1 MTRMGRASF
10 SVDIPT
16 DVFFGTLGAMLA
28 VGITA
33 IAVAVIVQLVSTWR
47 AAPREKLVNRYAL
60 KLNLMVSDEL
70 RPALAQHLA
79 VRVRGGL
86 LGALAAVV
94 AIVVLFM
101 PWGIAPIDFGLAT
114 SIVSLGSALLFTQVG
129 TIIGGAVARR
139 SMPTGEK
146 VARVHSIGL
155 AELVAPVERRMAAVA
170 TVLAIALA
178 TMLLIVVS
186 LTGAETSPMI
196 AASAAPLALI
206 GLATGG
212 LLLLLPLIARRLV
225 ARRAL
230 LGDAGALAWSDALA
244 AQTLR
249 DLHWFVAAIGGLTA
263 FSALQALG
271 VAVPSDANVATM
283 IWINISGYAA
293 LLGLLLVVAIVLT
306 RSPERHVQRALWP
319 EFAIVS
325 P

>member
-1 MTRMGRASF
+1 MSPRTV

-16 DVFFGTLGAMLA
+16 DVFFGTLGVMLA
-28 VGITA
+28 LGLTA
-33 IAVAVIVQLVSTWR
+33 IAVTVVVQFISTWR

-60 KLNLMVSDEL
+60 KLNLMVSDDL

-94 AIVVLFM
+94 TILLLFM
-101 PWGIAPIDFGLAT
+101 PWGVAPIDFGLAT

-146 VARVHSIGL
+146 VARVQPVGL
-155 AELVAPVERRMAAVA
+155 AELVAPIERRMAAVA
-170 TVLAIALA
+170 AALA
-178 TMLLIVVS
+178 LGLASLLLII
-186 LTGAETSPMI
+186 TSAIGSATPPVI
-196 AASAAPLALI
+196 SASAAPLALV
-206 GLATGG
+206 GLTTAA
-212 LLLLLPLIARRLV
+212 LFLLLPVIARRLV

-249 DLHWFVAAIGGLTA
+249 DLHWFIAAIGGLTA

-271 VAVPSDANVATM
+271 VALPSDATVVTM
-283 IWINISGYAA
+283 IWINISGYAGVV
-293 LLGLLLVVAIVLT
+293 GLLLVIAIVLV
-306 RSPERHVQRALWP
+306 RSPERHVQRTLWP

>member
-1 MTRMGRASF
+1 MSPRTV
-10 SVDIPT
+10 SVDIST
-16 DVFFGTLGAMLA
+16 DDFFGTLGVMLA
-28 VGITA
+28 LGLAA
-33 IAVAVIVQLVSTWR
+33 IAVTVVVQFISTWR

-60 KLNLMVSDEL
+60 KLNLMVSDDL

-94 AIVVLFM
+94 TILLLFM
-101 PWGIAPIDFGLAT
+101 PWGVAPIDFGLAT

-146 VARVHSIGL
+146 VARVQPVGL
-155 AELVAPVERRMAAVA
+155 AELVAPIERRMAAVA
-170 TVLAIALA
+170 AALA
-178 TMLLIVVS
+178 LGLASLLLII
-186 LTGAETSPMI
+186 TSAIGSATPPVI
-196 AASAAPLALI
+196 SASAAPLALV
-206 GLATGG
+206 GLTTAA
-212 LLLLLPLIARRLV
+212 LFLLLPVIARRLV

-249 DLHWFVAAIGGLTA
+249 DLHWFIAAIGGLTA

-271 VAVPSDANVATM
+271 VALPSDATVVTM
-283 IWINISGYAA
+283 IWINISGYAGVV
-293 LLGLLLVVAIVLT
+293 GLLLVIAIVLV
-306 RSPERHVQRALWP
+306 RSPERHVQRTLWP